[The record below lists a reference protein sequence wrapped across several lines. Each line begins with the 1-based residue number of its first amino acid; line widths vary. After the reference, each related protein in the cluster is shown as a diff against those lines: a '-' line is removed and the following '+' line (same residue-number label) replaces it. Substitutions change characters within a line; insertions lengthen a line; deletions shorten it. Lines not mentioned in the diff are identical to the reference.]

1 MKCFVDLHI
10 HSCLSP
16 CAEEDMTPNNIV
28 NMSVLKGLDI
38 IGVTDH
44 NSAKNAAAVF
54 EAGKR
59 AGLVV
64 VPGMELCTLEE
75 VHLLCLFKN
84 LEDVENF
91 QDIVYGNLPPIKNRE
106 DIFGSQIIMNSR
118 DEITGQEEIL
128 LSGACSLD
136 IGTSVN
142 LIRSLG
148 GIVIPSHIDR
158 NSFSMLNSLGTIP
171 EEYSFSY
178 LECTIGCDLEAFLN
192 KHSDLKKYKFIK
204 SSDAHFLG
212 KILEPV
218 ISMEL
223 PEKSIDALFYVLEG
237 SASN

>member
-1 MKCFVDLHI
+1 MKCFIDLHI

-128 LSGACSLD
+128 LSGACSL
-136 IGTSVN
+136 
-142 LIRSLG
+142 
-148 GIVIPSHIDR
+148 
-158 NSFSMLNSLGTIP
+158 
-171 EEYSFSY
+171 
-178 LECTIGCDLEAFLN
+178 
-192 KHSDLKKYKFIK
+192 
-204 SSDAHFLG
+204 
-212 KILEPV
+212 
-218 ISMEL
+218 ISGHL
-223 PEKSIDALFYVLEG
+223 
-237 SASN
+237 